1 MARKNKDLENEMI
14 AFFGEEKFS
23 QLMGQ
28 DNLSLLQIISWRDKS
43 LRRLRNGLEYTGD
56 AKIIVKKKG
65 KLLHEVNIN
74 EKVDEEFIEYQLN
87 EIKSIADSLSGLY
100 TEYMDCKIET
110 QIILTQRYDW

>member
-23 QLMGQ
+23 QLIGE
-28 DNLSLLQIISWRDKS
+28 DKLSLLRIISFRDKN
-43 LRRLRNGLEYTGD
+43 LRRLRNGLEYAGD
-56 AKIIVKKKG
+56 AKITVKRKG

-74 EKVDEEFIEYQLN
+74 QKVDEGFIEYQLD

-100 TEYMDCKIET
+100 TEYMDCNIET
-110 QIILTQRYDW
+110 QIILTQKYDW